1 MSKEKK
7 AAYAE
12 KQKTAAATTAARQLT
27 PLGEPPPTPAAKT
40 PKARKQSR
48 GK

>member
-12 KQKTAAATTAARQLT
+12 KQKAAAVTQAAQSLA
-27 PLGEPPPTPAAKT
+27 PVASNPGPAKKA
-40 PKARKQSR
+40 KARKQSR

>member
-12 KQKTAAATTAARQLT
+12 KQKATAVTQAAQSLAPVTS
-27 PLGEPPPTPAAKT
+27 TPAAAKKA
-40 PKARKQSR
+40 KARKQSR